1 MPSEATI
8 PTARAFVR
16 SLNVLLKFARLY
28 GLEHV
33 RSASQFE
40 TTLQELEEAIEMS
53 GTSGLLLGMT
63 GSQLLLDGV
72 PLEITPAERSFAN
85 LLSTA
90 GVASISFGRNLERQE
105 FERFI
110 RAFMEMGS
118 KASGLAD
125 KLEEFSQRSSGGA
138 IRVNE
143 IRFVA
148 EDSAYSDARIAAQLT
163 ARTLGADVDA
173 IQEWFR
179 SPEKMIQLIAAAEG
193 ASKSGGAS
201 GSAGGTGVGTG
212 PGAIGIFGAGGAAA
226 GNLPATGSADAS
238 AGIVLNEADM
248 QGLLRLLAQFGEA
261 TQSHSPHLD
270 ASAWQQKLSHLPQ
283 NAQVTLR
290 QALAGIAGSAPKAK
304 LDGATLLRLA
314 EDLAIRFALE
324 RYQRGE
330 VRVNAVRQM
339 LDKMG
344 GEIETL
350 RKLLKAR
357 EDKMAKAGIAVESHA
372 DLLDRQFWA
381 RVPESGKREVL
392 LSTEAWC
399 IPPRNVQ
406 QFVEEL
412 LGRGEG
418 DAAGDIL
425 VHYATCVRNK
435 DPEARKKAAIGLGQL
450 AELYS
455 RAASKRLQNAILE
468 IGRQMQDEPENDL
481 QTLLGAAFVRLSQ
494 EAASRRY
501 YRAMQQALDSLDSLE
516 ESRPSWAQ
524 SLRPRLGIENR
535 ISEFIDDAMNS
546 DVVPPTLM
554 EVLRRVSS
562 AAAEQLALR
571 LSRATRRNDRERI
584 VELAGT
590 IGDACAAPLRKILG
604 SEPFVKAAIAVGL
617 LSRIEPYSLAE
628 ILPARLSEGNRGF
641 HDAVVRQLSI
651 AGAPERGRILVNF
664 LELFDPPV
672 QPFAVDEIG
681 MCGDSW
687 TADKLLRLV
696 NGAILPDSSE
706 FLRVK
711 AIEALGRIRAPGTVE
726 RLRHFLEDRKTFG
739 WAHPDEVRTAVAQA
753 LAKIDPEWL
762 AAFIPKSGLDPA
774 LLAIAPLDPLPEKDF
789 VRFRRYRRTKLART
803 VPALVSS
810 AHGRQ
815 SLAINIMSLDGGL
828 ISGDVQL
835 AVGTSASLKI
845 PNGLRSINAQAVV
858 RFVRSHQA
866 GFEWVGMEL
875 DDRAKLRR
883 LLVSLGD
890 RIQ

>member
-8 PTARAFVR
+8 PVARAFVR

-28 GLEHV
+28 GLEHI
-33 RSASQFE
+33 RSASQFDS
-40 TTLQELEEAIEMS
+40 TLLELEEAIGAS
-53 GTSGLLLGMT
+53 GSTGLLLGTT

-85 LLSTA
+85 LLSAA
-90 GVASISFGRNLERQE
+90 GVASISFGRGLEREE

-125 KLEEFSQRSSGGA
+125 KLEEFSQKGSGGA

-148 EDSAYSDARIAAQLT
+148 EDSAYSEARIAAQLT
-163 ARTLGADVDA
+163 ARTLGADADA

-193 ASKSGGAS
+193 ASKGRGVSGTP
-201 GSAGGTGVGTG
+201 GGTGVGTT
-212 PGAIGIFGAGGAAA
+212 GIFGALGPAIASVQ
-226 GNLPATGSADAS
+226 ATGTADAS
-238 AGIVLNEADM
+238 TGIVLNEADM

-261 TQSHSPHLD
+261 TQSQSPHLD
-270 ASAWQQKLSHLPQ
+270 AAAWQQKLSHLPQ

-455 RAASKRLQNAILE
+455 RAASKRLQNAIVE
-468 IGRQMQDEPENDL
+468 IGRQMQDEAENEL

-501 YRAMQQALDSLDSLE
+501 YRAMQQALDTLDSLE
-516 ESRPSWAQ
+516 EFRPSWAQ

-546 DVVPPTLM
+546 NVVPPTLT
-554 EVLRRVSS
+554 EVLRRVAP

-584 VELAGT
+584 VELAET
-590 IGDACAAPLRKILG
+590 IGDACAAPLLKILG

-617 LSRIEPYSLAE
+617 LSRIEPISLAE
-628 ILPARLSEGNRGF
+628 ILPARLSEGNPGF

-664 LELFDPPV
+664 LELFDPLV

-681 MCGDSW
+681 MCGDPW

-739 WAHPDEVRTAVAQA
+739 WAYPDEIRTAVAQA

-762 AAFIPKSGLDPA
+762 AAVIPKSGLDPA
-774 LLAIAPLDPLPEKDF
+774 LLALAPLDPLPEKDF
-789 VRFRRYRRTKLART
+789 VRYRRYRRTKLSRT

-810 AHGRQ
+810 AHGKQ
-815 SLAINIMSLDGGL
+815 SLAINVMSLDGGL
-828 ISGDVQL
+828 ISGDARL
-835 AVGTSASLKI
+835 AVGASASLKI

-883 LLVSLGD
+883 LLVALGD
-890 RIQ
+890 RVA

>member
-1 MPSEATI
+1 M
-8 PTARAFVR
+8 
-16 SLNVLLKFARLY
+16 
-28 GLEHV
+28 
-33 RSASQFE
+33 RSASQFDS
-40 TTLQELEEAIEMS
+40 TLQELAEAIDAS
-53 GTSGLLLGMT
+53 GSAGLLLGAT

-72 PLEITPAERSFAN
+72 PLEITPAERSFAD
-85 LLSTA
+85 LLSAA
-90 GVASISFGRNLERQE
+90 GVASINFGRGLDREE
-105 FERFI
+105 FARFI

-125 KLEEFSQRSSGGA
+125 KLEEFSQKNSDGA

-148 EDSAYSDARIAAQLT
+148 EDSAYSEARVAAQLT
-163 ARTLGADVDA
+163 ARTLGADADT

-193 ASKSGGAS
+193 ASKSGDASRSSGGVAAGPTASLGA
-201 GSAGGTGVGTG
+201 VGL
-212 PGAIGIFGAGGAAA
+212 AIGGA
-226 GNLPATGSADAS
+226 PATGSADAS
-238 AGIVLNEADM
+238 TGIVLNEADM

-344 GEIETL
+344 GEIGTL

-468 IGRQMQDEPENDL
+468 ISRQMQDEPESEL

-501 YRAMQQALDSLDSLE
+501 YRAMQQALDALNSLE
-516 ESRPSWAQ
+516 
-524 SLRPRLGIENR
+524 
-535 ISEFIDDAMNS
+535 
-546 DVVPPTLM
+546 
-554 EVLRRVSS
+554 
-562 AAAEQLALR
+562 
-571 LSRATRRNDRERI
+571 
-584 VELAGT
+584 
-590 IGDACAAPLRKILG
+590 
-604 SEPFVKAAIAVGL
+604 
-617 LSRIEPYSLAE
+617 
-628 ILPARLSEGNRGF
+628 
-641 HDAVVRQLSI
+641 
-651 AGAPERGRILVNF
+651 
-664 LELFDPPV
+664 
-672 QPFAVDEIG
+672 
-681 MCGDSW
+681 
-687 TADKLLRLV
+687 
-696 NGAILPDSSE
+696 
-706 FLRVK
+706 
-711 AIEALGRIRAPGTVE
+711 
-726 RLRHFLEDRKTFG
+726 
-739 WAHPDEVRTAVAQA
+739 
-753 LAKIDPEWL
+753 
-762 AAFIPKSGLDPA
+762 
-774 LLAIAPLDPLPEKDF
+774 
-789 VRFRRYRRTKLART
+789 
-803 VPALVSS
+803 
-810 AHGRQ
+810 
-815 SLAINIMSLDGGL
+815 
-828 ISGDVQL
+828 
-835 AVGTSASLKI
+835 
-845 PNGLRSINAQAVV
+845 
-858 RFVRSHQA
+858 
-866 GFEWVGMEL
+866 
-875 DDRAKLRR
+875 
-883 LLVSLGD
+883 
-890 RIQ
+890 

>member
-40 TTLQELEEAIEMS
+40 TTLQELEDAVEMS
-53 GTSGLLLGMT
+53 GTSGLLLGTT

-85 LLSTA
+85 LLSAA
-90 GVASISFGRNLERQE
+90 GVASISFGRNLKREE

-163 ARTLGADVDA
+163 ARTLGADADA

-193 ASKSGGAS
+193 ASKSGTVS
-201 GSAGGTGVGTG
+201 GSAGETGAGSGT
-212 PGAIGIFGAGGAAA
+212 GAIGIFGAG
-226 GNLPATGSADAS
+226 SADTS

-468 IGRQMQDEPENDL
+468 IGRQMQDEPEYDL

-535 ISEFIDDAMNS
+535 VSEFIDDAMNS
-546 DVVPPTLM
+546 DVVPPTLT
-554 EVLRRVSS
+554 EVLRRVAP

-571 LSRATRRNDRERI
+571 LSRATRRYDRERI

-604 SEPFVKAAIAVGL
+604 SEPFVKAAIVIGL

-664 LELFDPPV
+664 LELFDPLV
-672 QPFAVDEIG
+672 RPFAVDEIG
-681 MCGDSW
+681 MCGDPW

-810 AHGRQ
+810 AHGKQ
-815 SLAINIMSLDGGL
+815 SLAINVMSLDGGL

-890 RIQ
+890 RVA

>member
-1 MPSEATI
+1 
-8 PTARAFVR
+8 
-16 SLNVLLKFARLY
+16 
-28 GLEHV
+28 
-33 RSASQFE
+33 
-40 TTLQELEEAIEMS
+40 
-53 GTSGLLLGMT
+53 
-63 GSQLLLDGV
+63 
-72 PLEITPAERSFAN
+72 
-85 LLSTA
+85 
-90 GVASISFGRNLERQE
+90 
-105 FERFI
+105 
-110 RAFMEMGS
+110 
-118 KASGLAD
+118 
-125 KLEEFSQRSSGGA
+125 
-138 IRVNE
+138 
-143 IRFVA
+143 
-148 EDSAYSDARIAAQLT
+148 
-163 ARTLGADVDA
+163 
-173 IQEWFR
+173 
-179 SPEKMIQLIAAAEG
+179 
-193 ASKSGGAS
+193 
-201 GSAGGTGVGTG
+201 
-212 PGAIGIFGAGGAAA
+212 
-226 GNLPATGSADAS
+226 
-238 AGIVLNEADM
+238 
-248 QGLLRLLAQFGEA
+248 
-261 TQSHSPHLD
+261 
-270 ASAWQQKLSHLPQ
+270 
-283 NAQVTLR
+283 
-290 QALAGIAGSAPKAK
+290 
-304 LDGATLLRLA
+304 
-314 EDLAIRFALE
+314 
-324 RYQRGE
+324 
-330 VRVNAVRQM
+330 
-339 LDKMG
+339 
-344 GEIETL
+344 
-350 RKLLKAR
+350 
-357 EDKMAKAGIAVESHA
+357 
-372 DLLDRQFWA
+372 
-381 RVPESGKREVL
+381 VPESGKREVL

-468 IGRQMQDEPENDL
+468 IGRQMQDEPEYDL

-535 ISEFIDDAMNS
+535 VSEFIDDAMNS
-546 DVVPPTLM
+546 DVVPPTLT
-554 EVLRRVSS
+554 EVLRRVAP

-571 LSRATRRNDRERI
+571 LSRATRRYDRERI

-604 SEPFVKAAIAVGL
+604 SEPFVKAAIVIGL

-664 LELFDPPV
+664 LELFDPLV
-672 QPFAVDEIG
+672 RPFAVDEIG
-681 MCGDSW
+681 MCGDPW

-739 WAHPDEVRTAVAQA
+739 WAYPDEVRTAVAQA